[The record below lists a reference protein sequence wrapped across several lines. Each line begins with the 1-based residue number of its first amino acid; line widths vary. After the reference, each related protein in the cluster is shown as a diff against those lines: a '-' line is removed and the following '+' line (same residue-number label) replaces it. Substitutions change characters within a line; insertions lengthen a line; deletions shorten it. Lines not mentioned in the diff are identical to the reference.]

1 MHAGVSDL
9 AESAGHSHTAPTGI
23 AFRPLERRR
32 HSDLKISRLNTP
44 PACTLVNASRPTLRL
59 AAHDSGPVQLARL
72 SPYGSLI
79 HCSTPVYPGVLKGLA
94 MNGPAKTAGPPLT
107 PLPAHKASAEAKV
120 EPVLESGASQEKNAF
135 RAVGRF

>member
-9 AESAGHSHTAPTGI
+9 AESTGHSPRASTGV

-32 HSDLKISRLNTP
+32 HSDLSISRLDTP

-59 AAHDSGPVQLARL
+59 VTHDSGPVQLARL

-79 HCSTPVYPGVLKGLA
+79 HYSTPVYPGALKGS
-94 MNGPAKTAGPPLT
+94 LT
-107 PLPAHKASAEAKV
+107 PRQTAARP
-120 EPVLESGASQEKNAF
+120 
-135 RAVGRF
+135 